1 MYSLLIELA
10 EFITLPTF
18 RWILILLSVIV
29 NIIKY
34 LNEPQRFSYKIA
46 FSGLSYKWHLYFI
59 AIISCISFCLMT
71 IGLWQTVPFTTYLPN
86 YWYIYIFILCLAII
100 TQISI
105 DTVQIKDDGSF
116 NPPPEYMLPDKYRI
130 MLAYVSLILNI
141 LVMIQTYVYYGIA
154 DYSKKTILSRFVLE
168 RFGGWYSGNKM
179 DFIYDWSGLI
189 DIFIS
194 FYVLY
199 IQYTFKACDYGLP
212 ESWNF

>member
-86 YWYIYIFILCLAII
+86 YWYIYIFILCFILILSLFLGGVFVNII
-100 TQISI
+100 ILDFITAL
-105 DTVQIKDDGSF
+105 IK
-116 NPPPEYMLPDKYRI
+116 
-130 MLAYVSLILNI
+130 SLIISLLLDFCNI
-141 LVMIQTYVYYGIA
+141 L
-154 DYSKKTILSRFVLE
+154 FV
-168 RFGGWYSGNKM
+168 SS
-179 DFIYDWSGLI
+179 FI
-189 DIFIS
+189 IF
-194 FYVLY
+194 
-199 IQYTFKACDYGLP
+199 
-212 ESWNF
+212 